1 MQSGASSVARINNS
15 CPTSRGKY
23 VLASACDLT
32 SQEAI
37 IFPGHNSTLWVR
49 AEQSS
54 LPQIRRLKVQKYPSK
69 ISRSVH
75 SRLIMFCTPPSM
87 T

>member
-32 SQEAI
+32 SQEASI
-37 IFPGHNSTLWVR
+37 SPDTTPENTVGSRR
-49 AEQSS
+49 AEFVATNSSTEGSEVPIEDQSLS
-54 LPQIRRLKVQKYPSK
+54 S
-69 ISRSVH
+69 
-75 SRLIMFCTPPSM
+75 
-87 T
+87 